1 MIYRP
6 RWQGGGGTLTLKGR
20 QIKRMATHVYCC
32 CPNAW
37 VIITRAK
44 VAARTPDSGLA
55 IIFLQLHLILV
66 AKKILKLKDFISLFL
81 LYFVYL
87 VLAGDLKMDE

>member
-1 MIYRP
+1 
-6 RWQGGGGTLTLKGR
+6 
-20 QIKRMATHVYCC
+20 MATHVYCC

-87 VLAGDLKMDE
+87 VLAGDLKINE